1 MAVLW
6 GVVVWV
12 LPGLRWHVRGVSRRF
27 LERVAVVGESP
38 VGENIACVMD
48 GIPE

>member
-1 MAVLW
+1 LW
-6 GVVVWV
+6 GVVVSA
-12 LPGLRWHVRGVSRRF
+12 LPGWGWHVRGVSRRF

-38 VGENIACVMD
+38 VGENTACVMD